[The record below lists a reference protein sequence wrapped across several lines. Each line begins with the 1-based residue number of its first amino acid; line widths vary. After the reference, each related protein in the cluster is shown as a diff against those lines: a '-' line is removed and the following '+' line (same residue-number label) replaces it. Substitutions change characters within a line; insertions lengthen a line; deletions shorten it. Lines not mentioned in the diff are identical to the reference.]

1 MNKIKKIDVLGV
13 VTVPKFIGGISQE
26 EAYAMEGLNLSRLFV
41 QIFVQGEMELMPA
54 KEIYGHRAVGL
65 VDHSD
70 LLKWREDFS
79 PLVSSDIWR
88 LFRTRNMDVRVKLR
102 DDGSHNVLFV
112 SSTNGNLW
120 YVDIFKSRSSGWK
133 ADLLSKEDLCYGE
146 LIFSG
151 PVKENARK

>member
-1 MNKIKKIDVLGV
+1 MKKIDVLGV
-13 VTVPKFIGGISQE
+13 ITVPKFIGGISME
-26 EAYAMEGLNLSRLFV
+26 EAYAMEGLTLSRLFV

-54 KEIYGHRAVGL
+54 KEIYCHRVVDL
-65 VDHSD
+65 VDQSD
-70 LLKWREDFS
+70 LLKWRRNFA
-79 PLVSSDIWR
+79 PLAAPDIWR
-88 LFRTRNMDVRVKLR
+88 LFRARNKDTRVKLR

-112 SSTNGNLW
+112 NSPNNKSW

-151 PVKENARK
+151 QVEEHA

>member
-1 MNKIKKIDVLGV
+1 MKKIDVLGAI
-13 VTVPKFIGGISQE
+13 TVSKFIGGISME
-26 EAYAMEGLNLSRLFV
+26 EAYAMEGLTLSRLFV
-41 QIFVQGEMELMPA
+41 QIFVQGEIEPMPK
-54 KEIYGHRAVGL
+54 KEIYGHRVVDL

-70 LLKWREDFS
+70 LLKWREDFV

-120 YVDIFKSRSSGWK
+120 YVDIFNSKHSGWK

-151 PVKENARK
+151 PVKEHARK